1 MDSPTRKEALKRL
14 KLIAGQVTGVERM
27 ITDDRYCVDVLLQVA
42 SVQAA
47 LGEVGR
53 IILKKHVETCMA
65 EALRSNKPDER
76 QKKIDEL
83 MDVFGR
89 YCGLGSRTRNSRPA
103 GE

>member
-42 SVQAA
+42 SVQSA

-53 IILKKHVETCMA
+53 IILKSHVENCLA
-65 EALRSNKPDER
+65 EALRSNKQDER
-76 QKKIDEL
+76 LKKIDEL
-83 MDVFGR
+83 MDIFSR
-89 YCGLGSRTRNSRPA
+89 YCALGSRTRNSRNTP
-103 GE
+103 E